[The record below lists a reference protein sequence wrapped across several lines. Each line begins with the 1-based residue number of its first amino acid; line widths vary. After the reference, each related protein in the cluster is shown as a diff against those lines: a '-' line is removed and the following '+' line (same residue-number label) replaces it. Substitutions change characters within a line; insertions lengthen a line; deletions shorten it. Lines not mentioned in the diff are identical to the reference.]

1 MPYWRWG
8 SNLSTDDKLRY
19 LHRLLSPLIPG
30 LAPPPEAGPDG
41 TYGGRLRSPSPYR
54 TPRSRS
60 RSSSPTSW
68 RSPSQAWSAS
78 SPGRANSP
86 GDWRVSYRSPGSQQ
100 QQGPASWEP
109 RGRSR
114 LSPNVGQNEFS
125 QPSPPPFEGDFKRG
139 SGSPQSRPP
148 SPPRSD
154 SPPFLRSPQFPGGGD
169 RSGGSMRGRSP
180 SIYGAPRDTTPGGA
194 NTGSPLT
201 GENTTQQQ
209 QPTSSLDGG
218 LAPPPLWRSP
228 DPDRRGRAPP
238 SRGGEF
244 YRSASPPRGDFMR
257 SASPPWPRGESV
269 NYRSGDDGARRGL
282 GDMADDDFRS
292 NQLSGDDA
300 SSSQSDEVEDEAVP
314 IASSPAAS
322 EVRRSLSVDYRSRQP
337 SRRLQNGGGGDAEDV
352 DADDVE
358 RIGRDRKPRGGQ
370 RLASDGQQPDK
381 GDVQEDIRG
390 RGMNRTGSPLKRDG
404 TPDMRFKV
412 NRTQQGIE

>member
-1 MPYWRWG
+1 VPYWRWG

-30 LAPPPEAGPDG
+30 LASPPEAGPDG

-86 GDWRVSYRSPGSQQ
+86 GDWRVSYRSPGSQPQ
-100 QQGPASWEP
+100 QQQQVPASWEP
-109 RGRSR
+109 RGRTPPPQ
-114 LSPNVGQNEFS
+114 SPRAGQDEIPRPA
-125 QPSPPPFEGDFKRG
+125 PSPSEGDFKRG

-148 SPPRSD
+148 SPSRSG
-154 SPPFLRSPQFPGGGD
+154 SPQFLRSPQFPGGGD
-169 RSGGSMRGRSP
+169 RRGGSMRGRSP
-180 SIYGAPRDTTPGGA
+180 SVYGAPRVTVSGGA
-194 NTGSPLT
+194 NATSG
-201 GENTTQQQ
+201 NTSQQQ
-209 QPTSSLDGG
+209 QPASLDGG

-228 DPDRRGRAPP
+228 DSERRGRAPP

-269 NYRSGDDGARRGL
+269 NDQSASDGARSGL
-282 GDMADDDFRS
+282 GEQADDDFKS
-292 NQLSGDDA
+292 DLIAGDGA
-300 SSSQSDEVEDEAVP
+300 PSSQSDEVEDEAVP
-314 IASSPAAS
+314 IASSPASPEA
-322 EVRRSLSVDYRSRQP
+322 RRSLSVDYRSRQP
-337 SRRLQNGGGGDAEDV
+337 SRRLQNEGGGGADMVEV
-352 DADDVE
+352 DDIE
-358 RIGRDRKPRGGQ
+358 RVGRERKPRGGQ
-370 RLASDGQQPDK
+370 RLSSGGEELGKD
-381 GDVQEDIRG
+381 DVEENIRG
-390 RGMNRTGSPLKRDG
+390 RGTNRTGSPLKRDG

-412 NRTQQGIE
+412 NRTQQGSE